1 MTDYIVFY
9 SLTGKSRET
18 AERFARAI
26 DAKLLEIVEVRPK
39 KPGFRGFTSGV
50 LDSLFERRP
59 EIASTPGL
67 AISDRVI
74 LCGPIWAG
82 RVAGPIRT
90 WLNEHGKQA
99 GQFVWVPHSGAN
111 RAWPKA
117 IAEITDLTG
126 HPPSRVFPFA
136 QSDFAKGKAEGKAT
150 ELAASLKQLT

>member
-1 MTDYIVFY
+1 MRN
-9 SLTGKSRET
+9 SWKSWRCGLRSQ
-18 AERFARAI
+18 ASAASR
-26 DAKLLEIVEVRPK
+26 VESSTP
-39 KPGFRGFTSGV
+39 
-50 LDSLFERRP
+50 LFERRP
-59 EIASTPGL
+59 EIKSTPGL
-67 AISDRVI
+67 ATSDRVI

-90 WLNEHGKQA
+90 WLNEHGKQG

>member
-59 EIASTPGL
+59 EIKSTPGL
-67 AISDRVI
+67 ATSDRVI

-117 IAEITDLTG
+117 IAEITDSPAIRPRESSTLRRATSPRARPRVR
-126 HPPSRVFPFA
+126 PPSLPHRL
-136 QSDFAKGKAEGKAT
+136 SN
-150 ELAASLKQLT
+150 

>member
-26 DAKLLEIVEVRPK
+26 EAKLLEIVEVRPK

-59 EIASTPGL
+59 EIKSTPGL
-67 AISDRVI
+67 ATSDRVI

-117 IAEITDLTG
+117 IAEITDSPAIRPRESSPLRRATSPRARPRVR
-126 HPPSRVFPFA
+126 PPSLPHRL
-136 QSDFAKGKAEGKAT
+136 SN
-150 ELAASLKQLT
+150 